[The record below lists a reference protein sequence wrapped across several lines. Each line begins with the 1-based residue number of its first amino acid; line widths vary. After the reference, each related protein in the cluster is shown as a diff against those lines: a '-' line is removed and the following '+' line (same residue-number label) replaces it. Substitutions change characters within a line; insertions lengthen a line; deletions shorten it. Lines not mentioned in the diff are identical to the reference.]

1 MQRLHRIIRLRDL
14 PDYVGLQRTAI
25 ADLIKRG
32 EFPRPVKLSDTG
44 RSVGIFEHELIAWQ
58 QDRLAARERKTDSE

>member
-25 ADLIKRG
+25 TELIERG
-32 EFPRPVKLSDTG
+32 EFPKPVPLSDTG
-44 RSVGIFEHELIAWQ
+44 RAVGWLEHELIAWQ
-58 QDRLAARERKTDSE
+58 QDRLAARERKTDAE